1 MRNAPITAIVTNTS
15 ILTTFTFKPLIACRA
30 IGAIPKIEAIINAT
44 LKIYILPKP
53 NLAINPITI
62 KIPEIS
68 VI

>member
-1 MRNAPITAIVTNTS
+1 MRNAPKTAIVTNTS
-15 ILTTFTFKPLIACRA
+15 ILTTFKALIACRA